1 MCFCEVVFGNIIK
14 FLLQRFGARG
24 GCNHQCFCST
34 GGATNRTPCPSSS
47 SKSDTFCGVVCL
59 ARQAV
64 LAFAALSS
72 NTNLQSFYHV
82 DFRRC
87 SHDLA
92 TLCLKSNSPR
102 ENQSSARKCAS
113 ADTDEVASRG
123 FGSAGV
129 VPRMSPLSKPVA
141 RVVHASLLRQSL
153 GDINSSL
160 RSLILRIVESLFGI
174 FIFFGVM

>member
-1 MCFCEVVFGNIIK
+1 MTTPQPYFCLFA
-14 FLLQRFGARG
+14 ARPKQKTYG
-24 GCNHQCFCST
+24 KCYRQSPL
-34 GGATNRTPCPSSS
+34 RP
-47 SKSDTFCGVVCL
+47 KSGTFCGVVCL

-174 FIFFGVM
+174 FILFGRLMGLRGAALNH

>member
-1 MCFCEVVFGNIIK
+1 MVVVDITKIYFYKVIFGNITK
-14 FLLQRFGARG
+14 FLLQRFGTCG

-34 GGATNRTPCPSSS
+34 GGATNRTPCLSSP
-47 SKSDTFCGVVCL
+47 SKSDTFCGFVCL
-59 ARQAV
+59 ACQAV

-72 NTNLQSFYHV
+72 NTNSQNFCHV
-82 DFRRC
+82 DFRCC

-113 ADTDEVASRG
+113 ADADKVPSRG

-129 VPRMSPLSKPVA
+129 VPRMSPLSKAVA
-141 RVVHASLLRQSL
+141 RVVHTSLLR
-153 GDINSSL
+153 
-160 RSLILRIVESLFGI
+160 
-174 FIFFGVM
+174 